1 MIKTLTRTT
10 AFAAF
15 GCAVLLA
22 GPVIA
27 AAPGPANPWAEVPTA
42 ERPPPGTP
50 DLNGGWIM
58 KVRPKALKTVDGKA
72 PPLLPAAKAEY
83 DRRQAAL
90 KADPK
95 SDPIADCLMHGTPRI
110 LYSPYPVLIAQE
122 KDRVN
127 FVYEAN
133 HTFRVVSLTRKPPN
147 PADEDPAWMGYA
159 AGRWEGKALVI
170 DTVGFND
177 KTWLDY
183 SGLPHSDQLKVE
195 ERYVLKDANT
205 IEGRV
210 TITDPKTFSRPWTT
224 AFTLVRLPN
233 YQPTERVCVRDHQM

>member
-1 MIKTLTRTT
+1 MSMTLTRP
-10 AFAAF
+10 AALAAF

-22 GPVIA
+22 GPVMA
-27 AAPGPANPWAEVPTA
+27 AADPWAEVPAA
-42 ERPPPGTP
+42 ERPAPGTP

-58 KVRPKALKTVDGKA
+58 KDRPKAIRTVEGQA
-72 PPLLPAAKAEY
+72 PPLLPAARAEY
-83 DRRQAAL
+83 DRRRAAL
-90 KADPK
+90 KADPG
-95 SDPIADCLMHGTPRI
+95 SDPIASCKMHGLPRI
-110 LYSPYPVLIAQE
+110 FYSAYPVLIAQE

-127 FVYEAN
+127 FVFEAN

-147 PADEDPAWMGYA
+147 PADEDPTWMGYA
-159 AGRWEGKALVI
+159 GGRWEGKSLVI

-205 IEGRV
+205 LKGRV

-224 AFTLVRLPN
+224 AFTLVRRAN